1 MKTPEAKLERIHREL
16 RTDLEEGDLEGFV
29 GLLQGKGEFFRNML
43 QGGLDEAGFRCL
55 ARVTFGLRRKGEDFL
70 APLASPCV
78 LGRLEELV
86 ERLPQGGDPYAVL
99 VEGTQDLDLDP
110 KRLRALWNLAAEA
123 AHFLDPQGVPL
134 STVWVTGDARSMGVL
149 DYLFGRDPQR
159 GVVDVPER
167 HQRVREWLQSGGFYR
182 DLPFVQD
189 VYYAKGYVL
198 YMVEMTEG
206 LGLLDQQ
213 FGQGVHAVDYMAKLL
228 GIDRTSSRHWLQ

>member
-1 MKTPEAKLERIHREL
+1 MSAPEAKLERIHREL
-16 RTDLEEGDLEGFV
+16 RTDLEEGELEGFV
-29 GLLQGKGEFFRNML
+29 ALLQGKGEFVRSIV
-43 QGGLDEAGFRCL
+43 QGGLDEAGCRRL
-55 ARVTFGLRRKGEDFL
+55 ARVTFGLRRKDEDFL
-70 APLASPCV
+70 ASLFSPVV
-78 LGRLEELV
+78 LRRLQALV
-86 ERLPQGGDPYAVL
+86 ERLGDGGDPYACL
-99 VEGTQDLDLDP
+99 AEGTHDLELDP
-110 KRLRALWNLAAEA
+110 KGRRALWNLAAET

-159 GVVDVPER
+159 GVADVPTR
-167 HQRVREWLQSGGFYR
+167 HQRVREWLQNEGFYR

>member
-1 MKTPEAKLERIHREL
+1 MNTPEVKLERIHREL
-16 RTDLEEGDLEGFV
+16 RTDLETGELEGFV
-29 GLLQGKGEFFRNML
+29 GLLQGKGEFVRNTL
-43 QGGLDEAGFRCL
+43 RGGLDEGGLRRL
-55 ARVTFGLRRKGEDFL
+55 AQVTFGLRRKGEEFL
-70 APLASPCV
+70 APLVSPSV
-78 LGRLEELV
+78 LRRLEELV
-86 ERLPQGGDPYAVL
+86 ERLRQGGDPYAVL
-99 VEGTQDLDLDP
+99 AEGTQGLDLDP
-110 KRLRALWNLAAEA
+110 KRRRALWNLAAEA

-149 DYLFGRDPQR
+149 DYLFGRDPQQ

-167 HQRVREWLQSGGFYR
+167 HQRAREWLQSEGFYR
-182 DLPFVQD
+182 DLPYVQD